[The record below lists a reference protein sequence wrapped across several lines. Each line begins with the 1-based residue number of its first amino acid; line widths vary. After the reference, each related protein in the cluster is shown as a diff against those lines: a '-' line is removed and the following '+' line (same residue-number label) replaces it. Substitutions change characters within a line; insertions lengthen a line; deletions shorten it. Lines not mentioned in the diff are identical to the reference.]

1 MSKNDVLHAESNNDS
16 GESIPILQH
25 FFPFLLWDF
34 LRKSNYK
41 LFLTYLSPIF
51 VIFWFITHKSDI
63 FMAFSERLAYA
74 RKQKK
79 IKQVDLGKLVGTS
92 GDIIGKYERG
102 ENTPSIEVA
111 ARIADALG
119 VTLDYLV
126 KDGEYEHIDKLDQ
139 GTKTKIFDII
149 DTYLRDFKTRQA
161 YAR

>member
-1 MSKNDVLHAESNNDS
+1 
-16 GESIPILQH
+16 
-25 FFPFLLWDF
+25 
-34 LRKSNYK
+34 
-41 LFLTYLSPIF
+41 
-51 VIFWFITHKSDI
+51 
-63 FMAFSERLAYA
+63 MAFSERLAYA